1 MLRWLPPKHS
11 LLKVQEAE
19 ILSWSIPIQ
28 LEIRRI
34 WHTETVRW
42 PPLLVLVQIATGN
55 DATLLPCFTL
65 FASRIVCNANKSW
78 QHVPL
83 QDKSNTKCPSVVV
96 IFPLQVKQLSIHP
109 HLSPFSIR
117 MLLVYFGEKERKVGG
132 EGRRGWALS
141 HNWWGKVHFSEES
154 KGFLFFQKED
164 GWCRNLEKSFKGSYT
179 EEERK
184 ILCRKSK

>member
-1 MLRWLPPKHS
+1 MLFPSQLCEHVPVALSEHSAQSMLRWLPPKHS

-132 EGRRGWALS
+132 RGEEGEPFLTIGGAKSISLR
-141 HNWWGKVHFSEES
+141 KV
-154 KGFLFFQKED
+154 
-164 GWCRNLEKSFKGSYT
+164 KGSFFF
-179 EEERK
+179 RK
-184 ILCRKSK
+184 KTADVEI